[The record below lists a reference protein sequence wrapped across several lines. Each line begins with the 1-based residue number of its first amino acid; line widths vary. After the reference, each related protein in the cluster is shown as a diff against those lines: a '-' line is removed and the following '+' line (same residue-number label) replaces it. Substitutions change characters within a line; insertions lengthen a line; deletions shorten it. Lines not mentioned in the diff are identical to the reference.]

1 MARRLLHT
9 VLLVASRYD
18 ERGVMVF
25 RWGIGHNGSPTVLA
39 GLAESYNRRHRDAEI
54 QWRLFDEHVEAAVTP
69 AMLREWRDAA
79 AADGAGF
86 VLMVC
91 GIQTTN
97 YSRSRDIALMARAEG
112 IDVVAGG
119 IHLSC
124 HGPSVDFFVS
134 CGISVG
140 VGEVEP
146 VWDEIIEDCFAGTLK
161 PLYRVRP
168 EQGIRV
174 KTNISDMTAP
184 DLTDQPFPVYPVGY
198 LGKFMLSRQASIDGS
213 RGCPFICTFCSVKN
227 AFGRTVRARAPEALA
242 AWMAERHD
250 RDGIRMFAFSD
261 DDFPRSPRYVALL
274 EAIAEVRATRPTL
287 LISMLADVDCTAFA
301 EQDSARGEKT
311 RAFLELC
318 KRAGVAKVCL
328 GLESTSDAG
337 LADFQK
343 HVNRARQAQVD
354 EKARATLER
363 YRAAIQAWQSI
374 DTTVE
379 CSIILGTDSDDR
391 QAGLRTARDVM
402 EIGADIVTFN
412 ILTPFPGSEDYA
424 AAVASGRLSELEDFN
439 EYFFRPVLRHPRL
452 SPDELI
458 ALHDEA
464 IGYYYSW
471 RNISRRVARGLLGIG
486 RPRVRR
492 PMVFLSRQLG
502 AKLILSFGLW
512 SYFQGGLWRSRK
524 DALPRQVRTD
534 AEARRFYLGD
544 AAEMFRG
551 TVPESMLDQGRIDSL
566 PVLLHH
572 YAGSAGGSSASGA
585 ERR

>member
-1 MARRLLHT
+1 MRRRLLHT

-39 GLAESYNRRHRDAEI
+39 GLAESYNRRHPDADI
-54 QWRLFDEHVEAAVTP
+54 RWRLFDEHVEAAVTP
-69 AMLREWRDAA
+69 QMLREWRDEAA
-79 AADGAGF
+79 AKGARF

-112 IDVVAGG
+112 IDVIAGG
-119 IHLSC
+119 IHMSC

-146 VWDEIIEDCFAGTLK
+146 VWDEIVEDCLAGTLK
-161 PLYRVRP
+161 PLYRLRSD
-168 EQGIRV
+168 QGIRV
-174 KTNISDMTAP
+174 KTNVSDMTAP
-184 DLTDQPFPVYPVGY
+184 DLTDAPFPVYPRGY
-198 LGKFMLSRQASIDGS
+198 LDKFMLSRQASIDGS

-250 RDGIRMFAFSD
+250 HDGIRMFAFSD
-261 DDFPRSPRYVALL
+261 DNFPRSPRYVELL
-274 EAIAEVRATRPTL
+274 EAIAEVRKTRPTL
-287 LISMLADVDCTAFA
+287 LISMLADVDCTAFVG
-301 EQDSARGEKT
+301 QDSPRGEKT
-311 RAFLELC
+311 RAFLDLC

-337 LADFQK
+337 LLDLQK
-343 HVNRARQAQVD
+343 HVNRARQA
-354 EKARATLER
+354 KAEELAPLER
-363 YRAAIQAWQSI
+363 YRTAIHAWQSI

-379 CSIILGTDSDDR
+379 CSIILGTESDDR

-402 EIGADIVTFN
+402 KIGADIVNFN

-424 AAVASGRLSELEDFN
+424 GAVASGRLTELEDFN
-439 EYFFRPVLRHPRL
+439 EYFFRPVLRHSRL
-452 SPDELI
+452 SPDDLI
-458 ALHDEA
+458 GLHDDA
-464 IGYYYSW
+464 IGFYYSW
-471 RNISRRVARGLLGIG
+471 WNLSRRVMQGFLGIG
-486 RPRVRR
+486 RPRVKK
-492 PMVFLSRQLG
+492 PIVFLSRQLG
-502 AKLILSFGLW
+502 AKLILSFGMW
-512 SYFQGGLWRSRK
+512 SYFQGGLLRSRK

-534 AEARRFYLGD
+534 AEARRFYLGG
-544 AAEMFRG
+544 AAEVFRD
-551 TVPESMLDQGRIDSL
+551 TVPVTMLDHARMESL

-572 YAGSAGGSSASGA
+572 AS
-585 ERR
+585 